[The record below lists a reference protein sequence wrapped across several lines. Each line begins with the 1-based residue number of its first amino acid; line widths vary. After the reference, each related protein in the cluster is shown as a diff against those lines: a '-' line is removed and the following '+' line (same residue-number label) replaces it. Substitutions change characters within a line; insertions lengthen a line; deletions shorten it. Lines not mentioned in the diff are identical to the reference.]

1 MLDNIDKKAL
11 TNDLVKWATIF
22 VVAHIIVKYLTNAT
36 MFDEA
41 SVREILA
48 TLAGVAIYHAVVVQ
62 VVKPQ

>member
-11 TNDLVKWATIF
+11 INDVAKWATIL
-22 VVAHIIVKYLTNAT
+22 VVAHVIVKYLTNAP

-48 TLAGVAIYHAVVVQ
+48 TLAGVAAYHAVVVQ